1 MVSWAAYDH
10 GHGGGRLSGRPQE
23 HARPYGR
30 ALVAPGDSARRPSC
44 LPCRRRRRL
53 AEAHAAGIVHRDVKP
68 ANLFLTR
75 SADGAPCV
83 KLVDFGDNSITD
95 TSARV
100 AVVEP

>member
-1 MVSWAAYDH
+1 
-10 GHGGGRLSGRPQE
+10 
-23 HARPYGR
+23 
-30 ALVAPGDSARRPSC
+30 
-44 LPCRRRRRL
+44 L